1 MSLCDRSR
9 RARLALLAALLLLAL
24 LPGQAQGQSVRE
36 LEYAYI
42 RTSAAYFVAGERVR
56 AEVAVPDAGGLRF
69 EFILFYTPDRE
80 QTGHFVGVGRQEASP
95 SNAYSFTPE
104 DRGQYFLQAHVF
116 DGEHRTL
123 KLESEPFYCYGSED
137 EDNPGTLPGRVRQI
151 ARAMQAEN
159 LRTDYEKALWMH
171 DALTQGAEY
180 DESYSEHS
188 PEGVLLRGTGV
199 CESYALAYQILL
211 REIGLES
218 LYVTGSSRGVS
229 HAWNLVRMD
238 GEWAWVDVTWD
249 DPVGGEEGYD
259 YFGLTT
265 GLLSRDH
272 DWSYG
277 NLVPPPADTLRF
289 NYLLNNG
296 ARPFSDEA
304 GLGAQ
309 LEDAL
314 RQKES
319 EILYAYHGPDRFF
332 DAMGAAAQWMK
343 ENGSRHFVSAY
354 QLSGFDYSGELTI
367 TYAPSEGYLPFADE
381 AGFARAVDGPLSSK
395 SPQVKVQYTGT
406 EPGFDMG
413 RFLGDWLSER
423 AGEYAIVSYSYSY
436 TPYAAEIK
444 LDYGP

>member
-1 MSLCDRSR
+1 MTSFDRSR

-24 LPGQAQGQSVRE
+24 LPGRARGQNVRE

-56 AEVAVPDAGGLRF
+56 AEVAVPDADGLRF
-69 EFILFYTPDRE
+69 EFTLFYTPDRE
-80 QTGHFVGVGRQEASP
+80 QTGRFEGVGRQEASP
-95 SNAYSFTPE
+95 ANAYSFTPQ
-104 DRGQYFLQAHVF
+104 DRGQYLLQAYVY
-116 DGEHRTL
+116 DGVHRSL
-123 KLESEPFYCYGSED
+123 KLESEPFYCYGRED
-137 EDNPGTLPGRVRQI
+137 ADDPGTLPGRVRQI
-151 ARAMQAEN
+151 ALAMQAEN
-159 LRTDYEKALWMH
+159 PRTDYEKALWLH
-171 DALTQGAEY
+171 DALTRGADY

-296 ARPFSDEA
+296 AHPFSDEA
-304 GLGAQ
+304 GLGA
-309 LEDAL
+309 LLDDAL
-314 RQKES
+314 RQKEG

-332 DAMGAAAQWMK
+332 DAMGAAARWMK
-343 ENGSRHFVSAY
+343 ENGGRYFVSAY
-354 QLSGFDYSGELTI
+354 QLSGSAYSGELAV
-367 TYAPSEGYLPFADE
+367 TYAPSEGYLPFGDG
-381 AGFARAVDGPLSSK
+381 AGFARAVDGPLSSR
-395 SPQVKVQYTGT
+395 SPLVKVHYTGA
-406 EPGFDMG
+406 EPGFDIG

-436 TPYAAEIK
+436 TPYAAEIT